1 MPLSGSASSVERDGG
16 AVGAPPRV
24 KELVLFARTTTIK
37 ADPDKI
43 DAGIAHV
50 RDQVIPAVTA
60 MDGCVGM
67 SLLVNR
73 ETGLCIATTAWES
86 EAALQSSAPK
96 VLSIRDAAEQVL
108 GTTTS
113 TVDVWELAV
122 VHRDHATP
130 NGACARVTYLSGDA
144 STAERAIDVYKMAV
158 LPRIQQ
164 FDGFCSSSFMI
175 NRETG
180 RAVGTVTFET
190 RQQLEATREASA
202 GIREGATREMGAMVD
217 DVIEMDLALAHL
229 HVPEM
234 A

>member
-1 MPLSGSASSVERDGG
+1 
-16 AVGAPPRV
+16 
-24 KELVLFARTTTIK
+24 LFARTTTIK

-73 ETGLCIATTAWES
+73 ETGLCIATTAWDS
-86 EAALQSSAPK
+86 EAALQSSAPR
-96 VLSIRDAAEQVL
+96 VLSLRDGAEQVL
-108 GTTTS
+108 GASTS

-130 NGACARVTYLSGDA
+130 DGACARVTYLSGDTGA
-144 STAERAIDVYKMAV
+144 AERAIDVYKMAV

-164 FDGFCSSSFMI
+164 FDGFCSASFMI
-175 NRETG
+175 NREAG

-190 RQQLEATREASA
+190 HQQLEATREASR
-202 GIREGATREMGAMVD
+202 GIRDGATREIGARVD

>member
-1 MPLSGSASSVERDGG
+1 
-16 AVGAPPRV
+16 V

-37 ADPDKI
+37 ADPDKM

-50 RDQVIPAVTA
+50 RDHVIPAVTA
-60 MDGCVGM
+60 MEGCVGM

-73 ETGLCIATTAWES
+73 ETGLSIATTAWES

-96 VLSIRDAAEQVL
+96 VLSIRDSAEQIL
-108 GTTTS
+108 GATTS
-113 TVDVWELAV
+113 TVDAWELAV

-130 NGACARVTYLSGDA
+130 NGACARVTYLSGDP
-144 STAERAIDVYKMAV
+144 STADRAIDVYRMAV

-164 FDGFCSSSFMI
+164 FDGFCSSSFMV

-202 GIREGATREMGAMVD
+202 GIREGATREMSAMVD